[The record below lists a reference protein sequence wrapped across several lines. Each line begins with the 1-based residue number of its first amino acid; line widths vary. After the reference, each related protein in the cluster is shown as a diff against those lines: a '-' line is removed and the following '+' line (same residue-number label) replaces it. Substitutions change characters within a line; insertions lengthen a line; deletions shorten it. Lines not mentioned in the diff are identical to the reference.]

1 MRFVALALLLA
12 APGLAACEREPPPPE
27 PPVSIPFEI
36 HGELDVLRG
45 DSVLT
50 TVAIEIADTDSTR
63 QRGLM
68 QRYEIPER
76 TGMLFIFPYAQQ
88 QAFYMANT
96 PRSLD
101 IMYFGPD
108 SALVNVAANTRP
120 FDVSTVVSEGPAQ
133 FVLEMPAGFARR
145 HGLVPGDRI
154 RWTDRRFA
162 GGP

>member
-1 MRFVALALLLA
+1 MRFLVLVLLALALT
-12 APGLAACEREPPPPE
+12 ACQDDAPPPE

-50 TVAIEIADTDSTR
+50 SVAIEIADTDSTR

-88 QAFYMANT
+88 QTFYMANT

-108 SALVNVAANTRP
+108 SALINVAANTRP
-120 FDVSTVVSEGPAQ
+120 FDVSTLVSEGPAQ

-154 RWTDRRFA
+154 RWTDRRFTA
-162 GGP
+162 GP